1 MYAVRAVRYFVT
13 PVNTTSAPSAHR
25 RPVFV
30 DCHSRRL
37 GIDRQCTHS
46 LHRNDMAYCH
56 FELCR
61 DCALGCFSELLLADT
76 RRLSVVAVVFLYQIT
91 VFYFT
96 TKHNSIAFGTFL
108 MTQCKLCMR
117 AAAAAVAVNKE
128 RSLMGPMGRWR
139 RCSIYRHR
147 TFRPKTLSP
156 ERHSARMSKITNDGL
171 TQPGIVC
178 FIAVP
183 MWHHWASKG

>member
-1 MYAVRAVRYFVT
+1 MSIESVLTTMRVA
-13 PVNTTSAPSAHR
+13 VNTTSTPPAHR

-61 DCALGCFSELLLADT
+61 DCGLRCFSELLLADI

-91 VFYFT
+91 VFLHQNT
-96 TKHNSIAFGTFL
+96 TASLLDLYSMQTVYACGGGGSQQRGIADGDDGW
-108 MTQCKLCMR
+108 MD
-117 AAAAAVAVNKE
+117 
-128 RSLMGPMGRWR
+128 GWWGR
-139 RCSIYRHR
+139 CNIYRHR
-147 TFRPKTLSP
+147 NNTNHQHPITSSVQSVINSTTSPHCSINCTCWRPRL
-156 ERHSARMSKITNDGL
+156 L
-171 TQPGIVC
+171 
-178 FIAVP
+178 
-183 MWHHWASKG
+183 